1 MRGEGYCAIITE
13 ISRTTVHSRLACSSA
28 PTSSEPS
35 VLRNRTRF
43 SDARLHAVSSRNMYS
58 EHGLE
63 ALMRPGSGQVCQS
76 LIVVSYCTPGSAE
89 CHAASA
95 TLSHSARALTVLA
108 VLAVV
113 RSVSAH
119 SRSCSTARRKASLT
133 RTELLAF
140 WPETLR

>member
-1 MRGEGYCAIITE
+1 MRRDGYCAIITE

-28 PTSSEPS
+28 PS

-63 ALMRPGSGQVCQS
+63 ALMRPDSGQVCQS

-95 TLSHSARALTVLA
+95 MLSHSARALTVLA
-108 VLAVV
+108 
-113 RSVSAH
+113 
-119 SRSCSTARRKASLT
+119 
-133 RTELLAF
+133 
-140 WPETLR
+140 TLPV

>member
-1 MRGEGYCAIITE
+1 MRRDGYCAIMPE
-13 ISRTTVHSRLACSSA
+13 ISSTIVHSRLACSSA
-28 PTSSEPS
+28 VTSSEPS
-35 VLRNRTRF
+35 ALRNLIRF

-63 ALMRPGSGQVCQS
+63 ALMRPDSGQVCQS

-95 TLSHSARALTVLA
+95 TLSHSARALTLLA
-108 VLAVV
+108 PLPVV

-119 SRSCSTARRKASLT
+119 CRSASTACGK
-133 RTELLAF
+133 
-140 WPETLR
+140 